1 MNKKIQV
8 KVSKK
13 SLQKISNNLTEIEKK
28 NLFLYIVFMI
38 FKIQKKKF

>member
-28 NLFLYIVFMI
+28 NLFLYIVFI
-38 FKIQKKKF
+38 FNYKNY

>member
-28 NLFLYIVFMI
+28 NLFLYIVFM
-38 FKIQKKKF
+38 Q